1 LPDVRELL
9 TFARHLLSNL
19 KATYLAAR
27 PQRKDLLA
35 ALVEKATLTERKV
48 RTHPRGHLLT
58 YLAANS
64 SREFR
69 MVPVR
74 GYQKG
79 CSGENV
85 EFVGIAA

>member
-27 PQRKDLLA
+27 PAQRKELLA
-35 ALVEKATLTERKV
+35 PLVEKVTLTERKV
-48 RTHPRGHLLT
+48 RTHPGGHLLT

-74 GYQKG
+74 GFEPRSRG
-79 CSGENV
+79 
-85 EFVGIAA
+85 